1 LVLVIVLLVLIG
13 DRGKYRQTTI
23 ANNTYKTRI
32 VEWLVITSIGKTFV
46 LSHPEFRPTGVAG
59 NCLNYSMRQPADDI
73 MLRFKRLGGKTKTIV
88 AVVCGGLQVESVQ
101 LADRVSA
108 EAKVKLLCSF
118 LSSS

>member
-1 LVLVIVLLVLIG
+1 MIVLLVLIG

-23 ANNTYKTRI
+23 ANNTCKTRI

-46 LSHPEFRPTGVAG
+46 LSRPEFHPTGVAS
-59 NCLNYSMRQPADDI
+59 NCLDDSMRQSANDI
-73 MLRFKRLGGKTKTIV
+73 TLRFKRLGGKTKTIV
-88 AVVCGGLQVESVQ
+88 AVVCSGLQVESVQ
-101 LADRVSA
+101 LAGRVSA